1 VGQVIMSED
10 QGSIMMLIDDCI
22 ALWSRMLLNTADTNS
37 KVLNNVISLQK
48 NCIRWVQD
56 LRFSFRRLRREG
68 YQKQGDKSDQISE
81 WYKVAL
87 LIPQSMELLHT
98 DLVDML
104 SLYGLIFIF
113 SPPGSW
119 VTHQA
124 RSARHLPQ
132 GHLSLLHLRTYHL
145 MNLGDCSG
153 VPQCRCPGK
162 VQTPK
167 MKLSI

>member
-1 VGQVIMSED
+1 MKDGGHYGVGQVIMSEE

-22 ALWSRMLLNTADTNS
+22 ALWSRMLLNTADTNC

-87 LIPQSMELLHT
+87 LIPQSIELFHT
-98 DLVDML
+98 DLVDMF

-113 SPPGSW
+113 SP
-119 VTHQA
+119 QA
-124 RSARHLPQ
+124 L
-132 GHLSLLHLRTYHL
+132 GLRTGHEAPDTCHRDTSLCYTFVH
-145 MNLGDCSG
+145 
-153 VPQCRCPGK
+153 
-162 VQTPK
+162 TT
-167 MKLSI
+167 